1 MTFWWIAKCGLD
13 WLSLHAI
20 TWRTCQN
27 PVRKPPTVLTVSFS
41 GGNLSVD
48 FTFSFQPRTKSS
60 HKFVWLVTIKTNET
74 FSVFSVFCKFFILKL
89 QKNSKTGG
97 TENEQ
102 EDAWIKKNT
111 TYCASFYTV
120 SYFVLKKYLI
130 AKNISLLII
139 VAYFSFYRFF
149 FFIAFFCFKAFHNSS
164 CLLFFM
170 IFINV
175 FFYLFLP
182 VLQTKT
188 VVFFK
193 HFTMSLFFLFS
204 FFFFGLFLSFC
215 VTVSFV
221 QAE

>member
-13 WLSLHAI
+13 WLSLHVI

-60 HKFVWLVTIKTNET
+60 HKFVWLAAIKRNET

-102 EDAWIKKNT
+102 EDAWIKKT
-111 TYCASFYTV
+111 WCIVLV
-120 SYFVLKKYLI
+120 SILCPILCKKKYLI

-149 FFIAFFCFKAFHNSS
+149 FFIAFFCLKAFHNSS

-170 IFINV
+170 IFISV
-175 FFYLFLP
+175 FFICSS
-182 VLQTKT
+182 Q
-188 VVFFK
+188 
-193 HFTMSLFFLFS
+193 
-204 FFFFGLFLSFC
+204 FC
-215 VTVSFV
+215 K
-221 QAE
+221 QRQ

>member
-13 WLSLHAI
+13 WLSLHVI

-60 HKFVWLVTIKTNET
+60 HKFVWLAAIKTNET

-89 QKNSKTGG
+89 QKNNNHKNSKTGG

-102 EDAWIKKNT
+102 EDAWIKKT
-111 TYCASFYTV
+111 RRIVLVSILCPILCEKISYCKEHF
-120 SYFVLKKYLI
+120 
-130 AKNISLLII
+130 SLNYCCLFFIL
-139 VAYFSFYRFF
+139 SFF

-175 FFYLFLP
+175 FLSVP
-182 VLQTKT
+182 P
-188 VVFFK
+188 
-193 HFTMSLFFLFS
+193 S
-204 FFFFGLFLSFC
+204 FANRDSSIF
-215 VTVSFV
+215 
-221 QAE
+221 